1 MRNKAT
7 EHQPLSPSFIC
18 PRKSFLWRELRQDSQ
33 KIPINILVQKGVF
46 RVTSP
51 TSARENFISADKTNL
66 WFDWTGV
73 LSSGT
78 SSSVHTQV
86 RRVHIKPAKSE
97 EDNQKKKVSRFS
109 FHTRVRGKLP
119 PVCFTVK
126 STKTATVLLFR
137 CVLKVGAVDTNSS
150 VCGSVRPTGRRMKSD
165 NSS

>member
-51 TSARENFISADKTNL
+51 TSARENFISVDKTNL

-78 SSSVHTQV
+78 SSPVHTQV

-97 EDNQKKKVSRFS
+97 EDNWKKES
-109 FHTRVRGKLP
+109 FQ
-119 PVCFTVK
+119 
-126 STKTATVLLFR
+126 VLLPHQGQGETLFYGQINKNCHR
-137 CVLKVGAVDTNSS
+137 SS
-150 VCGSVRPTGRRMKSD
+150 FLVCIIGGSRRHQSKSVWECETHGQKNEVR
-165 NSS
+165 

>member
-51 TSARENFISADKTNL
+51 TSARENFISVDKTNL

-97 EDNQKKKVSRFS
+97 EDNRKKESLQVLLPHQGQGETPTGLLYGQINKNCHRSS
-109 FHTRVRGKLP
+109 F
-119 PVCFTVK
+119 PVCIK
-126 STKTATVLLFR
+126 GGSRRHQSK
-137 CVLKVGAVDTNSS
+137 CVWECETHGQKNE
-150 VCGSVRPTGRRMKSD
+150 VR
-165 NSS
+165 